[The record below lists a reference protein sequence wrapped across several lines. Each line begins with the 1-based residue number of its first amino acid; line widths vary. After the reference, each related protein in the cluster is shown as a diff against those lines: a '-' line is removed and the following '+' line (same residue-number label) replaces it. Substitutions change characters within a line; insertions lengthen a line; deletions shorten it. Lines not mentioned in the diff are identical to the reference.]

1 MSEHPLQNSARVSTF
16 FGWQSL
22 TAPGLFFGRDERLCF
37 NVQRQRPI
45 IQLGTGI
52 LGARPGC
59 KVTGATRR

>member
-1 MSEHPLQNSARVSTF
+1 
-16 FGWQSL
+16 
-22 TAPGLFFGRDERLCF
+22 LFFGRDERLCF

-45 IQLGTGI
+45 IQPGTGI